1 MKTNNIHWQNI
12 LIGMLCLS
20 LLYGCDKFTKQ
31 ESENLAPFSK
41 QTINLIGT
49 LEYGLIE
56 SEIIYLRSID
66 KYFENEDTYTRYL
79 ALENQVLNMLTAL
92 VAYSMQIVTIS
103 ELNTT
108 DNVKANRLA
117 DVVLELRELVTKNQV
132 ITNENASTA
141 EMEKTIKAVRA
152 TEDYLEALRLLLPVI
167 NEFSAHSGRVLDE
180 LRLEKRKVASVIDQ
194 AIDKKYK
201 STIKFHRE
209 LRLVKDDIYETL
221 YNLSQYGVT
230 GDKQYLEKMKSYG
243 MYPVMAALKNKKS
256 LSVKEQEKLHREIT
270 ARLRTVNEN
279 YQQLMPDVQEY
290 DDSVKEL
297 NRILETKE
305 DAIREA
311 HLTFVVWTRAYQK
324 MASGKTDPAEW
335 FDISDSGALLF
346 GAAKRAAGL

>member
-1 MKTNNIHWQNI
+1 M
-12 LIGMLCLS
+12 
-20 LLYGCDKFTKQ
+20 
-31 ESENLAPFSK
+31 
-41 QTINLIGT
+41 
-49 LEYGLIE
+49 
-56 SEIIYLRSID
+56 
-66 KYFENEDTYTRYL
+66 
-79 ALENQVLNMLTAL
+79 
-92 VAYSMQIVTIS
+92 
-103 ELNTT
+103 
-108 DNVKANRLA
+108 
-117 DVVLELRELVTKNQV
+117 
-132 ITNENASTA
+132 
-141 EMEKTIKAVRA
+141 
-152 TEDYLEALRLLLPVI
+152 
-167 NEFSAHSGRVLDE
+167 
-180 LRLEKRKVASVIDQ
+180 
-194 AIDKKYK
+194 
-201 STIKFHRE
+201 
-209 LRLVKDDIYETL
+209 